1 VAEASIPSNFVLSA
15 ELIEPAADVVA
26 AEILIAGVDPPD
38 ELIGAEPVT
47 EVTPP
52 AEPEAADVILPCA
65 STVIFVFV

>member
-1 VAEASIPSNFVLSA
+1 M
-15 ELIEPAADVVA
+15 A
-26 AEILIAGVDPPD
+26 AEIVIAGVVPPD

-52 AEPEAADVILPCA
+52 AEPEAADVILPFA

>member
-1 VAEASIPSNFVLSA
+1 MLSIPSNFVLSA

-26 AEILIAGVDPPD
+26 AEILIAGVAPP
-38 ELIGAEPVT
+38 EETIGVVPVT

-52 AEPEAADVILPCA
+52 AEPDAAAVILPCA